1 MKAMKII
8 RHTFF
13 VCIILFFALA
23 GCEPEITDPVKPNIV
38 FVLADDQRGET
49 IHALGNP
56 EIITPNLDK
65 LVSEGLSF
73 TNAYIMGSYSGAV
86 CLPSRIML
94 LTGKYLNNLTRNGSI
109 IPKSD
114 STLGESLQKARY
126 NCFGIGKY
134 HSQPQSYYRIF
145 NDGNNIFF
153 GGMHDQWNV
162 PLNSYE
168 SIANY
173 ERKMRPVIE
182 DFFYKKDIS
191 YELGEYMYGGKH
203 STDIFAETAID
214 FIENYDSEKPFF
226 LYTALMTPHDPRTTH
241 KEYIDLYDT
250 ANISIP
256 PNFLPQH
263 PFDNG
268 EMRVRDEMLAPF
280 PRTKPVVKEHLRDYY
295 ALISHNDARLGNIID
310 ALKAK
315 GIYDNT
321 IIIYSG
327 DNGLAVGQHGLFGKQ
342 NLYEH
347 STNIPLIIA
356 GKGIPTDIRSEA
368 FVYLTDM
375 FPTLCEMLELPIPSS
390 VDGSSF
396 YHVLRDPGNDHH
408 EFITTTY
415 KENQR
420 AIRDEQYKLIKYL
433 VNDEEHVQ
441 LFDLTEDPF
450 ETENLVGE
458 DTYSAVLDRLNK
470 SLFEQL
476 KQFNDTIWV
485 E

>member
-1 MKAMKII
+1 MKII

-114 STLGESLQKARY
+114 STLGESLQKAGY
-126 NCFGIGKY
+126 TCYGIGKY

-173 ERKMRPVIE
+173 ERKMRPVIK

-203 STDIFAETAID
+203 STDIFAETAIE

-226 LYTALMTPHDPRTTH
+226 LYAALMTPHDPRTTH

-356 GKGIPTDIRSEA
+356 GKGIPIDIRSEA